1 MSDQRAP
8 EYLEPPPR
16 YGPPGKSFGGQ
27 RQRGSGPG
35 VASIVCAVLVM
46 PSMMITIMPTML
58 IALFT
63 RPDTGSNGKEWMAN
77 FVFLSLPVLLGL
89 LALTFGLVAFRR
101 SPRGSNGWSAGV
113 AGLIVVPVEAVII
126 FLPAI
131 QRGQFDVFY

>member
-8 EYLEPPPR
+8 EYLEPPPG
-16 YGPPGKSFGGQ
+16 YGPPGKGPGSQ
-27 RQRGSGPG
+27 SQRGSGPG
-35 VASIVCAVLVM
+35 VASIICAVLVM
-46 PSMMITIMPTML
+46 PSMMLTIVPTMFV
-58 IALFT
+58 ALFT

-89 LALTFGLVAFRR
+89 LALTFGLFALKR
-101 SPRGSNGWSAGV
+101 SPRGSIGCSVAV

-126 FLPAI
+126 FLPSI